1 MLLLIIIIVAVALV
15 CAPPVLRTLIIMIA
29 AVALGIVFT
38 NSLLGLVGIVV
49 GFWGWVGILI
59 LGVFILAF
67 LGFLDFMGVGK
78 RLRRL
83 SKTLFIS

>member
-15 CAPPVLRTLIIMIA
+15 CAPPVLRTLIIIIV

-67 LGFLDFMGVGK
+67 LAFLRFYGSWK
-78 RLRRL
+78 T
-83 SKTLFIS
+83 SKAFEQNPVY